1 MSGHVDR
8 AGGGGTGGGTS
19 QVKATTRVHLLP
31 PPPPVPLSKP
41 QQQETEGSAPRVSS
55 PHTAAGCFF
64 RASYA
69 LLGNLF
75 GLRQACLPWICV
87 LIWRQQWGAVGWPRM
102 QILGSSSPRRP
113 SQHSKL
119 TSPGHSWVPGVY
131 SRGTLL
137 TAHVGSSFCP
147 LKHRLAK
154 SAFKCKTLK
163 AM

>member
-19 QVKATTRVHLLP
+19 QVKANTRVHLLP
-31 PPPPVPLSKP
+31 PPPTSPYPSPSSKKPKDQPHAFLLPTRPLAASSE
-41 QQQETEGSAPRVSS
+41 QARLCLETS
-55 PHTAAGCFF
+55 
-64 RASYA
+64 
-69 LLGNLF
+69 F
-75 GLRQACLPWICV
+75 GLRQASLPWIRV